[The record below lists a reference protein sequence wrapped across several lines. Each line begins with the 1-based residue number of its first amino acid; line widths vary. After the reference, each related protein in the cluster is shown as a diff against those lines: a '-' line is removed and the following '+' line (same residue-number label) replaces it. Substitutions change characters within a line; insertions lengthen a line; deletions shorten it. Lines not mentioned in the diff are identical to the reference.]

1 MIIPTHGVASA
12 SVWPNPINPSGTL
25 QFATTAPGDVT
36 IRLFDLTGRLVRTLL
51 PRQRLEAGEHT
62 VTIDGRDSR
71 GSTLATGVYFYRIE
85 MPGGRSQGRFVV
97 AK

>member
-1 MIIPTHGVASA
+1 M
-12 SVWPNPINPSGTL
+12 WPNPLNPFGTL

-85 MPGGRSQGRFVV
+85 MPGGMSQGRFVV